1 MAEVKLF
8 KQISH
13 YEKDGETKTATNFYV
28 LCGDIRVPVEVKYF
42 EDKQTGRDNQY
53 LGRKMVLSSYAEEIP
68 EKESN
73 QKPVDKAADK
83 SKDKP
88 QKQGT
93 ADDNVDIPF

>member
-13 YEKDGETKTATNFYV
+13 YEKDGEIKTATNFYV
-28 LCGDIRVPVEVKYF
+28 LCGDVRVPVEVKYF

-68 EKESN
+68 EREPA
-73 QKPVDKAADK
+73 QKPVEKSTEKAKAKPTK
-83 SKDKP
+83 SVEIDEDE
-88 QKQGT
+88 Q
-93 ADDNVDIPF
+93 IPL

>member
-13 YEKDGETKTATNFYV
+13 YEKDGEIKTATNFYV
-28 LCGDIRVPVEVKYF
+28 LCGDVRVPVEVKYF

-68 EKESN
+68 EREAT
-73 QKPVDKAADK
+73 QKPVDKSTEKTKTK
-83 SKDKP
+83 S
-88 QKQGT
+88 QKQESL
-93 ADDNVDIPF
+93 DDDGDIPL